1 MRFTKAYGISTKGGK
16 VGQGLAKSLNF
27 GSEKTSLQVKPSLL
41 GQWLFHVLHTEFGIP
56 VLCKC

>member
-1 MRFTKAYGISTKGGK
+1 MLFTKAYGISTKGGK
-16 VGQGLAKSLNF
+16 VEQGLAKSLNF
-27 GSEKTSLQVKPSLL
+27 GSEKTSLQVNPSLS